1 MDNEPSTSLEADKN
15 ATAMVDLWTKSLKY
29 MPGFSYEKLEKH
41 LVVDAKK
48 TPDGKPAG
56 AFKHKKKGYIS
67 CLNYPRQRN
76 CILGPFCLTLLC
88 HPVAFH
94 LLV

>member
-41 LVVDAKK
+41 LVVDTKK

-56 AFKHKKKGYIS
+56 AFKHKKKGYKLRFYKIQS
-67 CLNYPRQRN
+67 VN
-76 CILGPFCLTLLC
+76 
-88 HPVAFH
+88 
-94 LLV
+94 LVNLM

>member
-1 MDNEPSTSLEADKN
+1 
-15 ATAMVDLWTKSLKY
+15 

-56 AFKHKKKGYIS
+56 AFKHKKKGYKLFKLS
-67 CLNYPRQRN
+67 KAVQSETKCEEGR
-76 CILGPFCLTLLC
+76 
-88 HPVAFH
+88 
-94 LLV
+94 